1 MSEKICVTTLG
12 CAKNIVDSEKLI
24 ASLGTKFTISE
35 NPNETDY
42 LIINTCGF
50 IASSILENTDYI
62 NSAIKLKEAGK
73 IKKIFVVGC
82 LVERLSGEFAKRFP
96 AVDGFYG
103 VDFLEKLPKVFNS
116 EFYELV
122 GERYLL
128 TPSHYAYLKI
138 SDGCEHNCAFC
149 SIPSFKGGF
158 RSEPIPDLIEE
169 AKRLV
174 DKGVKE
180 LILIAQDTTS
190 YGVDLYGHQALNE
203 LLIELDKIEGL
214 RWIRLMYTFPR
225 NFPVEILDTIRQSD
239 KIVKYIDIPI
249 QHISTK
255 ILKKMGR
262 GMDKEATI
270 ELLNTIRKK
279 VPGIAI
285 RTTII
290 VGFPGETESEFE
302 ELINFVEQ
310 FKFERLGVFEY
321 SSEPGTPAYVYGDP
335 IPAEV
340 KRRRFEELMLVQQ
353 KISKKKN
360 QQLLRKTL
368 EVIVDEVTNND
379 ALCRTQFDAPEIDNL
394 VHLSNAK
401 VKRGDILQVKITH
414 TDAYDLFAKTLK
426 IK

>member
-24 ASLGTKFTISE
+24 SILGNKYTITE

-50 IASSILENTDYI
+50 ISSSIKENTDYI
-62 NSAIKLKEAGK
+62 NSATKLKQIGK

-82 LVERLSGEFAKRFP
+82 LVERFTAEFAQKFP
-96 AVDGFYG
+96 VIDGFFG
-103 VDFLEKLPKVFNS
+103 VDFLDKLPKALNTDFTQL
-116 EFYELV
+116 Y
-122 GERYLL
+122 GERHLL

-158 RSEPIPDLIEE
+158 RSEPLQHLVEE
-169 AKRLV
+169 TKKLV

-190 YGVDLYGHQALNE
+190 YGVDLYGRQALNN
-203 LLIELDKIEGL
+203 LLIELDKIDGL
-214 RWIRLMYTFPR
+214 RWIRLMYAFPR
-225 NFPVEILDTIRQSD
+225 NFPLEILDTIRESN

-255 ILKKMGR
+255 VLRKMGR
-262 GMDKEATI
+262 GMDKESTI
-270 ELLNTIRKK
+270 QLLNTIREK

-290 VGFPGETESEFE
+290 VGFPNETENEFQ
-302 ELINFVEQ
+302 ELVDFVEQ
-310 FKFERLGVFEY
+310 FKFDRLGVFEY
-321 SSEPGTPAYVYGDP
+321 SMEKGTPAFVFGDP
-335 IPAEV
+335 IPAKI
-340 KRRRFEELMLVQQ
+340 KRQRYDKLMLTQQ
-353 KISKKKN
+353 KISKQKN
-360 QQLLRKTL
+360 KQFKGKTIQ
-368 EVIVDEVTNND
+368 VIVDEISD
-379 ALCRTQFDAPEIDNL
+379 SGAICRTQFDAPEIDNL
-394 VHLSNAK
+394 VHLSGNK
-401 VKRGDILQVKITH
+401 VVPGDIIEVKITH
-414 TDAYDLFAKTLK
+414 SEEYDLFAKRLK

>member
-24 ASLGTKFTISE
+24 ASLGKRFTITE
-35 NPNETDY
+35 NPNQTDY

-50 IASSILENTDYI
+50 IASSIKENTDYI
-62 NSAIKLKEAGK
+62 QSAIKLKQIGK

-82 LVERLSGEFAKRFP
+82 LVERFSAEFAQKFP
-96 AVDGFYG
+96 SIDGFFG
-103 VDFLEKLPKVFNS
+103 VDFLDKLPKSFNS
-116 EFYELV
+116 NFTELY

-128 TPSHYAYLKI
+128 TPLHYAYLKI

-158 RSEPIPDLIEE
+158 RSEPLTNLVEE
-169 AKRLV
+169 SKKLV

-190 YGVDLYGHQALNE
+190 YGVDLYGRLALND
-203 LLIELDKIEGL
+203 LLIELDKIDGL
-214 RWIRLMYTFPR
+214 RWIRLMYAYPR
-225 NFPVEILDTIRQSD
+225 NFPLEILDTIRQSN

-255 ILKKMGR
+255 VLKKMGR
-262 GMDKEATI
+262 RMDKESTI
-270 ELLNTIRKK
+270 DLLNTIREK

-290 VGFPGETESEFE
+290 VGFPEETEDEFR
-302 ELINFVEQ
+302 ELLEFVEQ
-310 FKFERLGVFEY
+310 FRFDRLGVFEY
-321 SSEPGTPAYVYGDP
+321 SMEPGTPAYVYGDP
-335 IPAEV
+335 IPATE
-340 KRRRFEELMLVQQ
+340 KHRRLEKLMLIQQ
-353 KISKKKN
+353 KISKNNN
-360 QQLLRKTL
+360 QQLEGKTL
-368 EVIVDEVTNND
+368 EVIVDEVINNQ
-379 ALCRTQFDAPEIDNL
+379 AICRTQFDAPEIDNL
-394 VHLSNAK
+394 VHIKSNKLAP
-401 VKRGDILQVKITH
+401 GDILPVKITH
-414 TDAYDLFAKTLK
+414 SKEYDLFAKISK